1 MRDLDYLKLLSKEF
15 PNRRACVSEII
26 NLNAILGLP
35 KGTEYFFSDIHGE
48 DKAFIHLL
56 RSSSGIIRTK
66 ITEQFGKVLSE
77 DEQQELAKLIYYPER
92 YITRKKQEHGYSDW
106 QKVSIYR
113 LIKICKLVSSKYTRS
128 KVRKKMPK
136 EYAYIIEELLQEDGS
151 QEDKQ
156 VYYSNIIDTIV
167 SSDAGDSFIIEL
179 CDLIHNMTIDSLHII
194 GDIFDR
200 GPHADLVIEELMKY
214 NDVDIQWGNHDIDW
228 MGAACGNEACICNVL
243 RIATSYNNFDVLE
256 DGYGINLRAL
266 SIFAERVYGND
277 PCTRFMPH
285 MLDEN
290 EFDEVDPWLV
300 AKMHKAITIIQFKV
314 EAELIKAHPEYE
326 MDDRLLLDKID
337 FEKGTVEIEGR
348 ECRMLDTNFPTIYP
362 GDPYK
367 LTDGER
373 QLLDTLR
380 MSFTHSQL
388 LKKHIQFLYSNGSIY
403 KTVNNNLLYHGC
415 IPLNEDGSF
424 MSFPRKN
431 GMYYQGKALMDYF
444 NKSIIDAYY
453 LDKDSPM
460 KKNAVDLMWYLW
472 CGLKSPVFGKAKMTT
487 FEHYFI
493 DDKELTKEPMNP
505 YYKINNNV
513 DIVDKILN
521 EFGLNV
527 DKGHIINGHVPV
539 KKKDGERPYRADGK
553 LFVIDGGL
561 AKSYHEKTG
570 IAGYTLIYNS
580 QSIALAAHTAF
591 VEGEESTPLVEI
603 VEHMNPRARVSDTD
617 IGDKLKGQI
626 SDMEELLKAYR
637 EGQIEEK

>member
-66 ITEQFGKVLSE
+66 ITEQFGKVLSDE
-77 DEQQELAKLIYYPER
+77 EQQELAKLIYYPER
-92 YITRKKQEHGYSDW
+92 YISRKKKEHGYCDW
-106 QKVSIYR
+106 QKISIYR

-136 EYAYIIEELLQEDGS
+136 EYAYILEELLQEDGS

-167 SSDAGDSFIIEL
+167 NQDAGASFIIEL

-200 GPHADLVIEELMKY
+200 GPHADLVIDELMKY

-285 MLDEN
+285 LLDEN
-290 EFDEVDPWLV
+290 EYDEVDPWLV

-326 MDDRLLLDKID
+326 MEDRLLLDKID
-337 FEKGTVEIEGR
+337 FERGVVEIEGK
-348 ECRMLDTNFPTIYP
+348 ECKMMDTNFPTIYP

-380 MSFTHSQL
+380 LSFTHSQL

-415 IPLNEDGSF
+415 IPMNEDGSF
-424 MSFPRKN
+424 MSFPRVN
-431 GMYYQGKALMDYF
+431 GKYYQGKALMDYF

-453 LDKDSPM
+453 LDNNSPQ

-472 CGLKSPVFGKAKMTT
+472 CGLKSPVFGKAKMTV
-487 FEHYFI
+487 FEHYFT
-493 DDKELTKEPMNP
+493 DDKELVKEPMNP

-513 DIVDKILN
+513 EIVDKILE

-539 KKKDGERPYRADGK
+539 KRKDGEKPYKAGGK

-561 AKSYHEKTG
+561 AKSYHAKTG

-580 QSIALAAHTAF
+580 QSIALAAHAPF
-591 VEGEESTPLVEI
+591 IEGEESTPMVEI
-603 VEHMNPRARVSDTD
+603 VQQMNPRARVSDTD
-617 IGDKLKGQI
+617 IGDKLKRQI

-637 EGQIEEK
+637 EGQIEER